1 MHTIVDPG
9 TIGSRKN
16 ERFNDL
22 LKLIMYFLQSPCTRT
37 PTFVKYRPDK
47 DKMAEISEEGD
58 KPDDVIKKE
67 GEVEQ
72 VVVEEKTDEV
82 VAVETPSTAKDEVTN
97 DVCVMIIIL
106 SYREKTNTTNQGR

>member
-1 MHTIVDPG
+1 
-9 TIGSRKN
+9 
-16 ERFNDL
+16 
-22 LKLIMYFLQSPCTRT
+22 
-37 PTFVKYRPDK
+37 
-47 DKMAEISEEGD
+47 
-58 KPDDVIKKE
+58 
-67 GEVEQ
+67 VEQ